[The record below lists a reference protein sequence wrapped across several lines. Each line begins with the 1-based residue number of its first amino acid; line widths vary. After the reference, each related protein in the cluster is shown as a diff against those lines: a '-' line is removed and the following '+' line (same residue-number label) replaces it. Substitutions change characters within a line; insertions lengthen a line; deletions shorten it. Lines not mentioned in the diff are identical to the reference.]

1 MALREIRRYPD
12 EILRK
17 KSKPVERVDETVR
30 QLLRDMT
37 ETMYHTQR
45 GSGLAACQVG
55 VLRRLVVADVDGV
68 LYQLV
73 NPVLKSYGGE
83 QRVQEGCLSFP
94 GVWGLVR
101 RPERVLVEA
110 LNEWGEPVMIRGRG
124 PLAQCLCHEIEH
136 LDGIVFTQ
144 HVERYLQA

>member
-12 EILRK
+12 EILQK

-30 QLLRDMT
+30 QLLRDMA

-55 VLRRLVVADVDGV
+55 VLRRLVVIVVDGV

-73 NPVLKSYGGE
+73 NPVLKKVGGE
-83 QRVQEGCLSFP
+83 QVVQEGCLSFP
-94 GVWGLVR
+94 GVWGVVR

-110 LNEWGEPVMIRGRG
+110 SNEWGEPIVIRGRG
-124 PLAQCLCHEIEH
+124 ALAQCLCHEIEH
-136 LDGIVFTQ
+136 LDGIVFTR
-144 HVERYLQA
+144 HVERYIQA